1 MEERFALHKDAMD
14 VLLETSRTFF
24 IPIDRLPANLKE
36 AVTSSYL
43 CMRAIDEIEDHPQL
57 PAASKVKLLYSIQQ
71 MLQQSPSHDDEWTV
85 LFDPYRSLLPEVTL
99 RMGDWLRLS
108 PVSVTSNIC
117 RTTATMAKGMADWV
131 SKEWHIQTE
140 ADLDQYTFYVAGL
153 VGLLLT
159 DLWKWHDDITT
170 DRQLAVAFGRGLQAV
185 NILRNR
191 DEDLARGVDFFPT
204 GWGWAEMFSYAR
216 RNLALADRYTENIQ
230 PGPILD
236 FCKIPISLAYGTL
249 NALAAGETKLSRTA
263 VMKAVR
269 EIIQE
274 K

>member
-1 MEERFALHKDAMD
+1 
-14 VLLETSRTFF
+14 
-24 IPIDRLPANLKE
+24 
-36 AVTSSYL
+36 
-43 CMRAIDEIEDHPQL
+43 
-57 PAASKVKLLYSIQQ
+57 
-71 MLQQSPSHDDEWTV
+71 
-85 LFDPYRSLLPEVTL
+85 
-99 RMGDWLRLS
+99 
-108 PVSVTSNIC
+108 
-117 RTTATMAKGMADWV
+117 
-131 SKEWHIQTE
+131 
-140 ADLDQYTFYVAGL
+140 
-153 VGLLLT
+153 LT